1 MTSGPVPAAGPG
13 RPLTINSHVHMQRLG
28 KEFSDELAD
37 FYMESNEGRTCWH
50 TGQPWRKEDFCVPAD
65 RLIADM
71 DRLGI
76 DKSFVLGIAFLPYN
90 AYDPEAA
97 EYAAGMVERYPDRL
111 IGFYTANPGGGYAEA
126 KRFERGIETLGLS
139 GLKLLPA
146 GNRLALNDRRMWPL
160 FEVAQGHRVPIV
172 MHTGWNGFP
181 RGRVLEWEHPMYLED
196 VLLDFPDLKIV
207 MAHLGFQWADEA
219 LWLMARSPSLYGDLA
234 FWDES
239 VPLWRLAQVCSSAKK
254 LGVLDRILWGSDY
267 PFMAFEPGMEL
278 FRRVPGYTQRHELE
292 PFVTEEDLGTYFGGA
307 AARLIGL
314 TPEPASRRLTCD

>member
-1 MTSGPVPAAGPG
+1 MI
-13 RPLTINSHVHMQRLG
+13 INSHVHMVRLG
-28 KEFSDELAD
+28 KEFSDELAE
-37 FYMESNEGRTCWH
+37 FYMRSNEGRTCWH
-50 TGQPWRKEDFCVPAD
+50 TGEPWREQDFCVPVE

-76 DKSFVLGIAFLPYN
+76 DKSFVLGIAFLPYK
-90 AYDPEAA
+90 AYDAGAA
-97 EYAAGMVERYPDRL
+97 EYAAAMVAAYPERL
-111 IGFYTANPGGGYAEA
+111 VGFFTANPGGGYEEA
-126 KRFERGIETLGLS
+126 RRFERSIETLKLS
-139 GLKLLPA
+139 GLKLLPS
-146 GNRLALNDRRMWPL
+146 GNNLALNDRSMWPL
-160 FEVAQGHRVPIV
+160 FEVAEGHGVPVV

-196 VLLDFPDLKIV
+196 VVLAFPDIKIV

-219 LWLMARSPSLYGDLA
+219 LWLMARSPNLYGDLA

-239 VPLWRLAQVCSSAKK
+239 VPLWRLAQVCSSAKQ

-278 FRRVPGYTQRHELE
+278 FRRVPDFTVRHELE
-292 PFVTEEDLGTYFGGA
+292 PFVTEEDLESYFGGA

-314 TPEPASRRLTCD
+314 EPGLPGRRMTCD